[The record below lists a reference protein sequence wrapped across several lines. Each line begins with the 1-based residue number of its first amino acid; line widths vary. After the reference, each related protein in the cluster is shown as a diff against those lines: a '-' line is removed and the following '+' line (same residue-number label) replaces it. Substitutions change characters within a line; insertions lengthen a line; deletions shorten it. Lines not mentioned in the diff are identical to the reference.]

1 MYLVR
6 INTVRCVISP
16 AGGDEAAAAPIGGGT
31 AKSPAGSGGDEP
43 PASGGAEYV
52 PARQ

>member
-6 INTVRCVISP
+6 INTVHCVISP
-16 AGGDEAAAAPIGGGT
+16 AGGGT